1 MTDHTTQDAASPS
14 AAGTTAGTPPKR
26 RMPTGLK
33 VAIGCLVA
41 FFALAA
47 LAAVT
52 LGVGGLWL
60 KDRAGD
66 FVQGVESRAEAQR
79 EASAILE
86 RLERDRPFSPPVGG
100 QIEPRSAERFF
111 EATALAWTQIE
122 PVIRDL
128 DEIADR
134 NRGERPRIGD
144 MVDGMRNVGLLTD
157 SRLHIAR
164 ALEQAELSLDEYV
177 WTGQALRRAQQDGT
191 APAAYADRLA
201 AMDSSAEEPNPRVV
215 LDLAT
220 VWAQGLPGTTPP
232 ER

>member
-1 MTDHTTQDAASPS
+1 MTEHTTQDADSPS
-14 AAGTTAGTPPKR
+14 VIGSTAGTPPKR

-33 VAIGCLVA
+33 LAIGCLVV

-47 LAAVT
+47 IATVA
-52 LGVGGLWL
+52 LGLGGLWL

-66 FVQGVESRAEAQR
+66 FVEGVENRAEAQQ

-86 RLERDRPFSPPVGG
+86 RLERDRPFSPPAGG
-100 QIEPRSAERFF
+100 QIDPGSAERFF

-128 DEIADR
+128 DEISER
-134 NRGERPRIGD
+134 NRDERPRIGD

-164 ALEQAELSLDEYV
+164 ALDQADLSLDEYV
-177 WTGQALRRAQQDGT
+177 WTGQALRRAQRDGT
-191 APAAYADRLA
+191 APAAYADRLST
-201 AMDSSAEEPNPRVV
+201 MDASAEEPNPRVV

-220 VWAQGLPGTTPP
+220 VWAQGLPATTPP